1 MAVDGSE
8 FVDELLV
15 VVGLLDG
22 DGVHDDGECS
32 ARLADDVGS
41 DCSGTGGGGGGGRM
55 EPSWEDAVCG
65 DK

>member
-1 MAVDGSE
+1 M
-8 FVDELLV
+8 DELL

-22 DGVHDDGECS
+22 DGVHDDGECN

-41 DCSGTGGGGGGGRM
+41 GSGGGGGGRM
-55 EPSWEDAVCG
+55 EPSCEDAVCG